1 MDRRRLRTAHYVEGD
16 GLVGVATEAADL
28 QISVTRVQGVADC
41 RRRLGRSLVAEHPV
55 IPDFKGE
62 PVGHLARRLVDADK
76 PPPAAFL
83 DALFIA
89 HADHSLDQNYCTRRR
104 GAPTSIRAEAM
115 TVLLKLAI

>member
-16 GLVGVATEAADL
+16 GLVGVAPEAADL

-62 PVGHLARRLVDADK
+62 PVGHLARRLVDADNSPCL
-76 PPPAAFL
+76 PPMNTASNGSHTAARPFPPVGI
-83 DALFIA
+83 FR
-89 HADHSLDQNYCTRRR
+89 SVNS
-104 GAPTSIRAEAM
+104 GASKTAF
-115 TVLLKLAI
+115 

>member
-1 MDRRRLRTAHYVEGD
+1 MGA
-16 GLVGVATEAADL
+16 ATEAADL

-76 PPPAAFL
+76 PPLPAAFL

-89 HADHSLDQNYCTRRR
+89 HADHSLDQNCCTDKG
-104 GAPTSIRAEAM
+104 GALISICTEAM
-115 TVLLKLAI
+115 TVL

>member
-1 MDRRRLRTAHYVEGD
+1 LE
-16 GLVGVATEAADL
+16 ADL
-28 QISVTRVQGVADC
+28 VKLCRLFPKLRQLRPQGGH
-41 RRRLGRSLVAEHPV
+41 RHRSPIVGEGWSEHPV
-55 IPDFKGE
+55 IPGFNGE

-76 PPPAAFL
+76 PPPPAAFL